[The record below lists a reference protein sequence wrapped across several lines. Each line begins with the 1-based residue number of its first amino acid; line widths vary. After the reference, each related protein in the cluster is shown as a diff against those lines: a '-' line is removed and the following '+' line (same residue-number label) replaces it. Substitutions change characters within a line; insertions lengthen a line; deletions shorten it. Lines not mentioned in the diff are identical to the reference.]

1 MEILPFTG
9 YYITMLGIA
18 IILDAICPFLKIY
31 WHFAFSIKQIINNY
45 QFWRIFTNFLVKPTK
60 RFDMGIVFDI
70 IYLYSHVYQLE
81 KDAKYSRKYSNF
93 IMTLILLC
101 SLNVI
106 LTFLLYFI
114 FEAKESRS
122 LIKEIIYS
130 FMAISS
136 YKNPNDKTIVFY
148 IPVRNKYV
156 PLATMFFSVT
166 TSGSGELEVFRKPI
180 IGFISGYAY
189 CLLIEK
195 LNINITPKF
204 LKKLLKEPVYE
215 GRKLFMDSDDNDV
228 FGTKKGKK
236 ILMNINPNDT
246 TNTAFRN
253 KESVFEGNEYKEFN
267 KNNIKWD

>member
-1 MEILPFTG
+1 MELLPFTG

-45 QFWRIFTNFLVKPTK
+45 QLWRIFTNFLVKPTK
-60 RFDMGIVFDI
+60 RFNTGIIFDI
-70 IYLYSHVYQLE
+70 IYLYSHIYNLE
-81 KDAKYSRKYSNF
+81 KEAKSSRKYSNF
-93 IMTLILLC
+93 IMTIVLLC

-122 LIKEIIYS
+122 LIKELIYS

-148 IPVRNKYV
+148 IPVKNKYV
-156 PLATMFFSVT
+156 PLATMFFNVT

-180 IGFISGYAY
+180 IGFISGYIF
-189 CLLIEK
+189 CFLIEK
-195 LNINITPKF
+195 MQLNITPNI
-204 LKKLLKEPVYE
+204 LKRLLKEPIYE
-215 GRKLFMDSDDNDV
+215 RKIFRDNDENESL
-228 FGTKKGKK
+228 GNKKGKK
-236 ILMNINPNDT
+236 LLMNINPNDT
-246 TNTAFRN
+246 TNIAYR
-253 KESVFEGNEYKEFN
+253 KKDSVVEGNEFKDFN
-267 KNNIKWD
+267 KDNIKWD